1 MLQLIVK
8 KLLFKLRTRWLPLRD
23 FPICPKKSNLA
34 GYSEYFGDNDSISK
48 LEIGKKYYPAT
59 MLSKE
64 PSILLGGGGS
74 GVVQHPQRDR
84 EVTHR

>member
-1 MLQLIVK
+1 MSVLQLIVK

-23 FPICPKKSNLA
+23 FPICPKKSKLA

-48 LEIGKKYYPAT
+48 LEMGKKYYPAT

-64 PSILLGGGGS
+64 PSILLGG
-74 GVVQHPQRDR
+74 
-84 EVTHR
+84 EVG